1 MALDTQNIAKAN
13 LNPSQLYILDGSN
26 ALVPATQ
33 AMLGGGAGLTDTQLR
48 ATPVPI
54 TGPSR
59 NEYEFVAAS
68 QTNQVLGAGAGAIG
82 DYCEHLLVI
91 PLTTSP
97 GNVQLKDGAGTAMT
111 VFAGGASSVTS
122 LVPFNIYVG
131 AASVAGAWQVTTG
144 ANVQVIAAGN
154 YT

>member
-1 MALDTQNIAKAN
+1 MAGEPFNEIAYKAYEKIIA
-13 LNPSQLYILDGSN
+13 S
-26 ALVPATQ
+26 T
-33 AMLGGGAGLTDTQLR
+33 LGGGGTPNADGSIDIGGLNNTSV
-48 ATPVPI
+48 ATLANPFPV

-68 QTNQVLGAGAGAIG
+68 QPNQVLGAGAGAVG

>member
-1 MALDTQNIAKAN
+1 
-13 LNPSQLYILDGSN
+13 
-26 ALVPATQ
+26 
-33 AMLGGGAGLTDTQLR
+33 
-48 ATPVPI
+48 
-54 TGPSR
+54 
-59 NEYEFVAAS
+59 
-68 QTNQVLGAGAGAIG
+68 
-82 DYCEHLLVI
+82 
-91 PLTTSP
+91 
-97 GNVQLKDGAGTAMT
+97 MT